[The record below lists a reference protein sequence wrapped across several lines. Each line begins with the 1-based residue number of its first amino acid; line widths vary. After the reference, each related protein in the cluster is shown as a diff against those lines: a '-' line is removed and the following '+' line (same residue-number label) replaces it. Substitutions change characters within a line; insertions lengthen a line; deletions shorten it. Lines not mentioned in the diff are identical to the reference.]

1 MAARTKSSAFKIRA
15 EIKPGYE
22 RILSAEALA
31 FIADLERRFGARRRE
46 LLERRCE
53 VQAKIESGWLPD
65 FLPQTR
71 MIREGDW
78 KVAAIPKDLW
88 DRRVEITGPVDRKMV
103 INALNSGASVFM
115 ADFED
120 ATSPTWD
127 NLLAGHINLGDAVR
141 RQISFTA
148 PETGK
153 SYALNEKTATLFVRA
168 RGWHLVEKHMKVDSA
183 VVPGGLFDFGLFFF
197 HNAKEQLAR
206 GTGPYFYLPKM
217 ESHLEARLWNDVF

>member
-46 LLERRCE
+46 LLERRSE

-71 MIREGDW
+71 VIREGDW
-78 KVAAIPKDLW
+78 KVAPIPKDLW
-88 DRRVEITGPVDRKMV
+88 DRRVEITGPVDRKMI

-120 ATSPTWD
+120 SNAPTWD
-127 NLLAGHINLGDAVR
+127 NVVQGQLNLRDAVR
-141 RQISFTA
+141 GTIGFQD
-148 PETGK
+148 PESGK
-153 SYALNEKTATLFVRA
+153 AYALGPKVATLVVRP
-168 RGWHLVEKHMKVDSA
+168 RGRK
-183 VVPGGLFDFGLFFF
+183 
-197 HNAKEQLAR
+197 
-206 GTGPYFYLPKM
+206 
-217 ESHLEARLWNDVF
+217 